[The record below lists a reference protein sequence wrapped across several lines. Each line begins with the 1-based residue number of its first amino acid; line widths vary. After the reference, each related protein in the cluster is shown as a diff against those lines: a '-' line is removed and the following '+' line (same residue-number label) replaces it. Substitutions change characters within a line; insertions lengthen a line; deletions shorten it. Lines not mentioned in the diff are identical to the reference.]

1 MLRLLVSLVVLVGLC
16 VPCEAKKGEK
26 ENGKPAAAK
35 KEGKKEGK
43 KKSDAKKGGKKHREP
58 QAKSDA
64 QLRQAQGLLKGTPSL
79 AQLKEAKKLLE
90 CADHDYDGHRAAAVK
105 AIDKAIAGYRKVGV
119 AGRVREAS
127 GELGIALGVK

>member
-1 MLRLLVSLVVLVGLC
+1 MLRLLVGAVVLVGLC
-16 VPCEAKKGEK
+16 VPCEAKKSEK

-35 KEGKKEGK
+35 KEGKK
-43 KKSDAKKGGKKHREP
+43 KSDAKKGAKNGGKKHREP

-64 QLRQAQGLLKGTPSL
+64 QLRQAQGMLKGNPSL
-79 AQLKEAKKLLE
+79 AQLKAAKKLLE
-90 CADHDYDGHRAAAVK
+90 GADHDYDGHRAAAVK
-105 AIDKAIAGYRKVGV
+105 AIDKAIAAYGKPGV

>member
-26 ENGKPAAAK
+26 ENGKPAAA
-35 KEGKKEGK
+35 KKEGK

-105 AIDKAIAGYRKVGV
+105 AIDKAIAEYGKEGA
-119 AGRVREAS
+119 AGRVREAI

>member
-26 ENGKPAAAK
+26 ENGKPAAVK
-35 KEGKKEGK
+35 KDEK
-43 KKSDAKKGGKKHREP
+43 KKSGGKNSGKKHREP